1 MSYSNWVGHIQTEK
15 AIFKLSRSNP
25 NWVGHIQPEY
35 TIPLKMGNISLKPTF
50 EEFSWLL
57 LTYSNIFFSG
67 IMLQVWLTKDGMYH
81 EEQFP
86 SLKHRANQK
95 RESRE
100 ERKQRKYRYL
110 YQVSNQVIVVNLNF
124 QISPLFQVRTCHGDV
139 ISQPI
144 SNKYVTQI
152 DESQA

>member
-1 MSYSNWVGHIQTEK
+1 MIQ
-15 AIFKLSRSNP
+15 I
-25 NWVGHIQPEY
+25 
-35 TIPLKMGNISLKPTF
+35 
-50 EEFSWLL
+50 
-57 LTYSNIFFSG
+57 
-67 IMLQVWLTKDGMYH
+67 WLTKDGMYH

-86 SLKHRANQK
+86 SLKHRAAQK

-110 YQVSNQVIVVNLNF
+110 YQVSIKTQKKKFTQRFELSRSF
-124 QISPLFQVRTCHGDV
+124 FQVRTCHGDV